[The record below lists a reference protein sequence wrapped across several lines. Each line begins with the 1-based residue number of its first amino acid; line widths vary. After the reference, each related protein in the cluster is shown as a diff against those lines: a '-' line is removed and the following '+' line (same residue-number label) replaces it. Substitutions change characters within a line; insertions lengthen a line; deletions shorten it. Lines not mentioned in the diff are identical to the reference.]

1 MLIYQSMGYV
11 FSSIRDFNYFVSMK
25 THNFYNYYIEHSDT
39 ITSLCWNPNNN
50 NEFITSSL
58 DSTVIKWRIKENEI
72 QVSKK

>member
-1 MLIYQSMGYV
+1 
-11 FSSIRDFNYFVSMK
+11 MK